1 MPKGQLL
8 MTQAERDCLVA
19 LKKAKKK
26 LITQKEAAEELGITE
41 RHVRRLLRE
50 LKRRGDQV
58 VAHGLRG
65 LPSNRKISA
74 DTEREAV
81 AILSLPVY
89 RGFGPTLATEYL
101 AKKHDIEVSRETVR
115 RWMME
120 AKLWR
125 GRKQHVAEIHEW
137 RPRRSR
143 VGELVQW
150 DTSTHDWLEGRG
162 EEIFLINM
170 IDDATSRWFARFVAS
185 DSTVENMNLLERY
198 VKKHGR
204 PLAYYTDKASLFQT
218 AVKTKRDGSRAGKGR
233 EELPPTQIGR
243 ALQELGI
250 TWIPAHSPQAKGR
263 VERGFLTAQ
272 DRLVKGMR
280 VAGVKTMEQANR
292 YLETE
297 FLPWVNSTLAVAPAS
312 PDDAHRP
319 LEKQHDLAAILSH
332 VEQRRVNSDY
342 TFPLDTKI
350 YQIARKD
357 VCTGLRGAVVRVE
370 KRRDGSVAAR
380 FRDRYLS
387 ITECVQRPKVTCA
400 KPAKTK
406 VAAKP
411 AKRSEWNKNFDLKK
425 APKIWQAGQAS
436 GARPEESL

>member
-1 MPKGQLL
+1 
-8 MTQAERDCLVA
+8 MTQAERDHLVA

-81 AILSLPVY
+81 AILSRPVY

-101 AKKHDIEVSRETVR
+101 AKKHHIEVSRETVR

-120 AKLWR
+120 GKLWR

-137 RPRRSR
+137 RARRSR

-150 DTSTHDWLEGRG
+150 DTSNHDWLEGRG
-162 EEIFLINM
+162 EDILLINM
-170 IDDATSRWFARFVAS
+170 IDDATSRWFARFVDS

-198 VKKHGR
+198 VKKYGR
-204 PLAYYTDKASLFQT
+204 PLGYYTDKAALFQT
-218 AVKTKRDGSRAGKGR
+218 AVKTKRDGSRAGKER

-243 ALQELGI
+243 ALRELGI
-250 TWIPAHSPQAKGR
+250 TWIAAQSPQAKGR

-280 VAGVKTMEQANR
+280 VAGVKTLEQANH

-297 FLPWVNSTLAVAPAS
+297 FLPWVNSTLVVAPAS
-312 PDDAHRP
+312 ADDAHRP

-332 VEQRRVNSDY
+332 VENRRVNNDY
-342 TFPLDTKI
+342 TFSLDAKI
-350 YQIARKD
+350 YQIARQD
-357 VCTGLRGAVVRVE
+357 VRTGLRGAFVRVVLSRHAFGIGTSAL
-370 KRRDGSVAAR
+370 RRVRSG
-380 FRDRYLS
+380 
-387 ITECVQRPKVTCA
+387 PK
-400 KPAKTK
+400 
-406 VAAKP
+406 
-411 AKRSEWNKNFDLKK
+411 
-425 APKIWQAGQAS
+425 
-436 GARPEESL
+436 